1 MNGDS
6 NERRNGT
13 RTFLLV
19 LLCVAAVMAFLW
31 KKGMLHWE
39 QSPETQNE
47 QVAEAETEAPTTPY
61 SGFMVSESDWEALQ
75 NEVGQLRKEVEQLKA
90 SKPKT
95 TPSSQQTSTQREQAT
110 TQPAP
115 AATTPTPSETSRP
128 KENAATPLDPNALTL
143 ANYQHDFVQP
153 DATVALKNNT
163 DRTVTYVAGR
173 MIYYDMSGNM
183 LDYQD
188 FTKSVTIEPGM
199 VKTFSLKGY
208 GHRENFAYYKSQ
220 TSPVNPDRKYKVVFE
235 LKSYK

>member
-1 MNGDS
+1 MHEDP
-6 NERRNGT
+6 NERKNGT
-13 RTFLLV
+13 RTILLV
-19 LLCVAAVMAFLW
+19 LLCVAVVMAFLW
-31 KKGMLHWE
+31 KKGMIHWE
-39 QSPETQNE
+39 QTPKAQNE
-47 QVAEAETEAPTTPY
+47 QVAEVETEAPTTPY

-75 NEVGQLRKEVEQLKA
+75 NEVKQLRREVEQLKA
-90 SKPKT
+90 NKPQT
-95 TPSSQQTSTQREQAT
+95 TPSSQQTSTQRD
-110 TQPAP
+110 PAM
-115 AATTPTPSETSRP
+115 AKTTPAETSRP
-128 KENAATPLDPNALTL
+128 NGNTAAPLDPNALTL

-208 GHRENFAYYKSQ
+208 GYRENYAYYKSQ
-220 TSPVNPDRKYKVVFE
+220 ASVVNPDRKYKVVFE

>member
-1 MNGDS
+1 MNEDS
-6 NERRNGT
+6 NERKSGT

-19 LLCVAAVMAFLW
+19 LLCVAVVMAFLW

-39 QSPETQNE
+39 QTPEAQNE
-47 QVAEAETEAPTTPY
+47 QVAEVETEAPTTP
-61 SGFMVSESDWEALQ
+61 SFGFMVSESDWEALQ
-75 NEVGQLRKEVEQLKA
+75 NEIKQLRGEVEQLKA

-95 TPSSQQTSTQREQAT
+95 TLSSQQTSTQREPAT
-110 TQPAP
+110 TN
-115 AATTPTPSETSRP
+115 PTPSETSRP
-128 KENAATPLDPNALTL
+128 NGNAATPLDPNALTL
-143 ANYQHDFVQP
+143 ANYQHDFVQS

-208 GHRENFAYYKSQ
+208 GHREYYAYYKSQ
-220 TSPVNPDRKYKVVFE
+220 TSHSNPDRKYKVVFE

>member
-6 NERRNGT
+6 NERKNGT

-19 LLCVAAVMAFLW
+19 LLSVAAVMAFLW

-61 SGFMVSESDWEALQ
+61 SGFVVSESDWETLQ
-75 NEVGQLRKEVEQLKA
+75 NEVRQLRKEVEQLKA
-90 SKPKT
+90 SKSKT
-95 TPSSQQTSTQREQAT
+95 TPSSQQTSTQRESVT
-110 TQPAP
+110 TKPA
-115 AATTPTPSETSRP
+115 PSETSRP
-128 KENAATPLDPNALTL
+128 KENAAAPLDPNALTL

-163 DRTVTYVAGR
+163 DHTVTYVAGR

-208 GHRENFAYYKSQ
+208 GYREYYAYYKSQ

>member
-13 RTFLLV
+13 RTILLV

-75 NEVGQLRKEVEQLKA
+75 NEARQLRKEVDQLKA

-95 TPSSQQTSTQREQAT
+95 TPSSQQTSTQRESVT
-110 TQPAP
+110 TKPA
-115 AATTPTPSETSRP
+115 PSETSRP
-128 KENAATPLDPNALTL
+128 KENAAAPLDPNALTL
-143 ANYQHDFVQP
+143 ANYQHDFVHS

-208 GHRENFAYYKSQ
+208 GYRENFAYYKSQ
-220 TSPVNPDRKYKVVFE
+220 TSAVNPDRKYKVVFE